1 MSTWILFAVLG
12 CGLGFFL
19 SITGFALIA
28 LAVVASH
35 GIVMVAAGT
44 AASGL
49 VLRLVF
55 TAVALQV
62 GYFAAILIRMTVK
75 RLRAPNSPQHP
86 TPTQRSSDR
95 HGTDSDPSLP
105 IKIDGGAVG

>member
-1 MSTWILFAVLG
+1 MSTWILFAALG
-12 CGLGFFL
+12 CGLGFFF
-19 SITGFALIA
+19 SITGFALITV
-28 LAVVASH
+28 AVVASY

-44 AASGL
+44 AAVEL
-49 VLRLVF
+49 ILRLVF

-75 RLRAPNSPQHP
+75 RLRAPNSPEHP
-86 TPTQRSSDR
+86 VPTQRSSDR
-95 HGTDSDPSLP
+95 HGTNSDPSLP